1 MHNTYTT
8 TRVDVLAQTDE
19 ISLSLL
25 ADVMVALKEGL
36 ILLRY
41 CLLRLSGDAILRMR
55 CPLII

>member
-19 ISLSLL
+19 ISLGLL
-25 ADVMVALKEGL
+25 ADVMVALEEGL

-41 CLLRLSGDAILRMR
+41 CLLRLSGDAILRM
-55 CPLII
+55 